1 MEKEIT
7 KPNDERLGF
16 IKELA
21 QIAYAFGHDD
31 GVFRK
36 KVFEFINIDSLK
48 EKEVF
53 CLNENSMN
61 EEIWIAINDNKLS
74 KKEVELC
81 GLLQQGF
88 TADEITVILGLKN
101 IRSVHVKQSRIKKK
115 LRGEA
120 SPEIVLVM
128 LILCILAWIALKL
141 MNYSGY

>member
-21 QIAYAFGHDD
+21 RIAYTFGHDD

-48 EKEVF
+48 EKNV
-53 CLNENSMN
+53 LSLDENSTN
-61 EEIWIAINDNKLS
+61 EEIRIAINNNKLS

-101 IRSVHVKQSRIKKK
+101 VRSVHVKQSRIKKK
-115 LRGEA
+115 LKGEA
-120 SPEIVLVM
+120 SPEIVLAM
-128 LILCILAWIALKL
+128 LIQCLLALLI
-141 MNYSGY
+141 GYLAGWF